1 MTSKHFNFCP
11 ECGTALTSDLR
22 CTNCNYDAVKD
33 LPRDIIGESIR
44 YIPPHAVNDQVKPVN
59 ERAEKNIAELKAA
72 ALILSTLIKS
82 GPQKVAEEAVKKDS
96 PIIGAVYILSLLLFF
111 PLAVSIMVSTAFG
124 EFASRSV
131 GVDIWL
137 SMAVYMVVAITVLLG
152 MLYALTRLV
161 KYEASIVQTINT
173 AATTMIPLS
182 VCSFMAVILA
192 LITPFPAL
200 LLLLISLSIG
210 CASLYSLVTL
220 ITNNKNSYWIFASLA
235 TVQVII
241 GVIAFANIAKTSIS
255 RIVEAAIWNIF

>member
-1 MTSKHFNFCP
+1 
-11 ECGTALTSDLR
+11 
-22 CTNCNYDAVKD
+22 
-33 LPRDIIGESIR
+33 
-44 YIPPHAVNDQVKPVN
+44 
-59 ERAEKNIAELKAA
+59 
-72 ALILSTLIKS
+72 
-82 GPQKVAEEAVKKDS
+82 
-96 PIIGAVYILSLLLFF
+96 
-111 PLAVSIMVSTAFG
+111 MVSTAFG
-124 EFASRSV
+124 EFVSRSV
-131 GVDIWL
+131 GVDIWF

-192 LITPFPAL
+192 LITPYPAL
-200 LLLLISLSIG
+200 LLLLISLPIG
-210 CASLYSLVTL
+210 CASLHSLVTL
-220 ITNNKNSYWIFASLA
+220 ITNNKSSYWIFASLT